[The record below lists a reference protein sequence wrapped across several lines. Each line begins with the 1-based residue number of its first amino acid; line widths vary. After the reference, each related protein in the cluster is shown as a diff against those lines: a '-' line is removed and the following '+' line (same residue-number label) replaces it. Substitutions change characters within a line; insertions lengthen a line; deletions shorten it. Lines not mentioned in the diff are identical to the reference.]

1 VPVGPAPAR
10 WRTSRRAHT
19 GRVSADELVVLVD
32 ENGHAAG
39 AVPRSQMRAGHLLHA
54 ATAVLVRDS
63 ADRIYLHR
71 RTDTKDWAPGHWDA
85 AAGGVMQA
93 GEEPSASAA
102 RELAEELGITGVE
115 LHRLGQHLFE
125 DATLRCFE
133 YTYEVRYD
141 GPVSHQPSE
150 VAEGRWVAMDELARV
165 LAGPLPFV
173 SDTRQLLD
181 SLAADGVGDY
191 AQLRVFAAAL
201 RLGLDFTATR
211 HGPVRSL
218 AQAAAVRGIDPHQ
231 ILKSMVVRLSR
242 DEHCIVLVP
251 GDRQISW
258 PKLRALLGVNRISLT
273 DAEDALAV
281 TGYVRGTITPLG
293 SRTPLRVIVD
303 TSASGEVSLGAGAQG
318 LAMSVSVQA
327 LIAALEASVADV
339 T

>member
-1 VPVGPAPAR
+1 
-10 WRTSRRAHT
+10 
-19 GRVSADELVVLVD
+19 
-32 ENGHAAG
+32 
-39 AVPRSQMRAGHLLHA
+39 
-54 ATAVLVRDS
+54 
-63 ADRIYLHR
+63 
-71 RTDTKDWAPGHWDA
+71 
-85 AAGGVMQA
+85 
-93 GEEPSASAA
+93 
-102 RELAEELGITGVE
+102 
-115 LHRLGQHLFE
+115 
-125 DATLRCFE
+125 
-133 YTYEVRYD
+133 
-141 GPVSHQPSE
+141 
-150 VAEGRWVAMDELARV
+150 
-165 LAGPLPFV
+165 
-173 SDTRQLLD
+173 
-181 SLAADGVGDY
+181 
-191 AQLRVFAAAL
+191 
-201 RLGLDFTATR
+201 
-211 HGPVRSL
+211 
-218 AQAAAVRGIDPHQ
+218 VRGIDPHQ